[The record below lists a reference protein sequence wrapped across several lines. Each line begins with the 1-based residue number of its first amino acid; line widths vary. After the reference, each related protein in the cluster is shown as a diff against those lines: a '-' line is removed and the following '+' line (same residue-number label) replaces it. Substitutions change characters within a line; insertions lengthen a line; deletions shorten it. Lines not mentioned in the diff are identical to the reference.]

1 VDLNTASKYANFG
14 EDDGSLLAHRSRP
27 DRSTPKAPDPLT
39 MRAAFVVVTLVSLG
53 LWAAI
58 WLVIFSLA

>member
-1 VDLNTASKYANFG
+1 MEFNTVSKYANFG
-14 EDDGSLLAHRSRP
+14 EGDGSLLARRSRP
-27 DRSTPKAPDPLT
+27 NRSTPKAADPLT